1 MLVHA
6 ALLSSKEDNASVLYE
21 GRAAPSDKA
30 DTRCMDEAQT
40 WRDRLE
46 AELGR
51 SKRAARDVSVKAGA
65 APGDLIRSMPR
76 RRVQFSVLYR
86 G

>member
-1 MLVHA
+1 
-6 ALLSSKEDNASVLYE
+6 
-21 GRAAPSDKA
+21 
-30 DTRCMDEAQT
+30 MDEAQT

-76 RRVQFSVLYR
+76 RRVQFPSSMRIILLTCPL
-86 G
+86 